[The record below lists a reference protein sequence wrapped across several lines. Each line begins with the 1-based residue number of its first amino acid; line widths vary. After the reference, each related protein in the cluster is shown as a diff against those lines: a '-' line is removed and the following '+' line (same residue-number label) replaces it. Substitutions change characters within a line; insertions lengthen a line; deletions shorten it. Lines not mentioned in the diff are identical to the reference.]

1 MDSLYDQLASP
12 VWWMTAVLVG
22 AVGSLV
28 ATRLDRFWAK
38 FSGKRRERIA
48 VLKAKRDVLVRRLS
62 ADPQEMLLFAH
73 TVTYRW
79 SRAIFLILLS
89 IMLFL
94 VASSFGS
101 FLLDPLSLSLR
112 IVGFIVFFVAWSESR
127 TANDERRA
135 LDSAR
140 IKVEATRIMGVVDAE
155 RRARDEKPTFFND
168 STSEH
173 VQSNSLLESNPSPQ
187 VTEETSSVVDEP
199 VLSPAASERQR

>member
-1 MDSLYDQLASP
+1 
-12 VWWMTAVLVG
+12 MTAVLVG

-140 IKVEATRIMGVVDAE
+140 IKVEATRIMGVVDTE